1 MAQLTPDGFVIQ
13 RLADIIESMDTG
25 MRGIYGAD
33 IDTAPDSPDGQMIG
47 LFSQALADLEELAGE
62 MWRQMDPDYA
72 TGPNLDRI
80 VAFSGTRRNQ
90 SNSSWLRAVILSGAA
105 RTPIPAD
112 STVIDPSGVLW
123 RSVLRVTLDANGSAR
138 VDFQSVE
145 AGAFSVGRNE
155 NLTIQSGVTGW
166 RTAVTSA
173 ASEPGTNQE
182 RDPDL
187 RARFYLSRE
196 RTADDDA
203 ASLRGN
209 LLALTGVVDAQVYE
223 NYTKAQ
229 DANGVAP
236 NSINAVVDGGED
248 VAIGRIILAL
258 KPAGTGMQGETT
270 VYVIDQFSRSRAIYF
285 DRPTK
290 VSVYVEM
297 TVTRRANFTD
307 IDEESIKR
315 ELAATVFHIGEP
327 VIRTELYGVMYV
339 VPGFIVTALAI
350 GTAPGALSQNDIQVG
365 PRDKAVIDEANI
377 VINVVQQLSQPDT
390 GGDHGL

>member
-1 MAQLTPDGFVIQ
+1 MGQLTPDGFVIQ
-13 RLADIIESMDTG
+13 RLDEIIARMDSG
-25 MRGIYGAD
+25 LRSIYGAD
-33 IDTAPDSPDGQMIG
+33 IDTAADSPDGQMIG
-47 LFSQALADLEELAGE
+47 LFSQSLADLEELAGE

-112 STVIDPSGVLW
+112 STVTDASKVVW
-123 RSVLRVTLDANGSAR
+123 RSVQRVTLDANGSAR

-145 AGAFSVGRNE
+145 AGSYSVGRNE
-155 NLTIQSGVTGW
+155 VLTIQSGVTGW
-166 RTAVTSA
+166 RTAITSR
-173 ASEPGTNQE
+173 ASDPGTNQE

-203 ASLRGN
+203 ASMRGN
-209 LLALTGVVDAQVYE
+209 LLALTGVDDAQVYE
-223 NYTKAQ
+223 NYTREV
-229 DANGVAP
+229 DSRGVAA
-236 NSINAVVDGGED
+236 NSINAVIDGGDEA
-248 VAIGRIILAL
+248 AIGRIILSL
-258 KPAGTGMQGETT
+258 TPACTGMQGETT

-290 VSVYVEM
+290 VAIYVEM

-307 IDEESIKR
+307 IDEDSIKR
-315 ELAATVFHIGEP
+315 VLAETIFHIGEP
-327 VIRTELYGVMYV
+327 VIRTELYGVMYE

-377 VINVVQQLSQPDT
+377 VINT
-390 GGDHGL
+390 A

>member
-1 MAQLTPDGFVIQ
+1 MGQLTPDGFVIQ
-13 RLADIIESMDTG
+13 RLDEIIARMDSG
-25 MRGIYGAD
+25 LRSIYGAD
-33 IDTAPDSPDGQMIG
+33 IDTAADSPDGQMIG
-47 LFSQALADLEELAGE
+47 LFSQSLADLEELAGE

-112 STVIDPSGVLW
+112 STVTDASKVVW
-123 RSVLRVTLDANGSAR
+123 RSVQRVTLDANGSAR

-145 AGAFSVGRNE
+145 AGSYSVGRNE
-155 NLTIQSGVTGW
+155 VLTIQSGVTGW
-166 RTAVTSA
+166 RTAITSR
-173 ASEPGTNQE
+173 ASDPGTNQE

-203 ASLRGN
+203 ASMRGN
-209 LLALTGVVDAQVYE
+209 LLALTGVDDAQVYE
-223 NYTKAQ
+223 NYTREV
-229 DANGVAP
+229 DSRGVAA
-236 NSINAVVDGGED
+236 NSINAVIDGGDEA
-248 VAIGRIILAL
+248 AIGRIILSL

-290 VSVYVEM
+290 VAIYVEM

-307 IDEESIKR
+307 IDEDSIKR
-315 ELAATVFHIGEP
+315 VLAETIFHIGEP
-327 VIRTELYGVMYV
+327 VIRTELYGVMYE

-377 VINVVQQLSQPDT
+377 VINT
-390 GGDHGL
+390 A

>member
-1 MAQLTPDGFVIQ
+1 MGQLTPDGFVIQ
-13 RLADIIESMDTG
+13 RLDEIIARMDSG
-25 MRGIYGAD
+25 LRSIYGAD
-33 IDTAPDSPDGQMIG
+33 IDTAADSPDGQMIG
-47 LFSQALADLEELAGE
+47 LFSQSLADLEELAGE

-112 STVIDPSGVLW
+112 STVTDASKVVW
-123 RSVLRVTLDANGSAR
+123 RSVQRVTLDANGSAR

-145 AGAFSVGRNE
+145 AGSYSVGRNE
-155 NLTIQSGVTGW
+155 VLTIQSGVTGW
-166 RTAVTSA
+166 RTAITSR
-173 ASEPGTNQE
+173 ASDPGTNQE

-203 ASLRGN
+203 ASMRGN
-209 LLALTGVVDAQVYE
+209 LLALTGVDDAQVYE
-223 NYTKAQ
+223 NYTRTV
-229 DANGVAP
+229 DSNGVAP
-236 NSINAVVDGGED
+236 NSINAVIDGGDEA
-248 VAIGRIILAL
+248 AIGRIILAL

-290 VSVYVEM
+290 VAIYVEM

-307 IDEESIKR
+307 IDEDSIKR
-315 ELAATVFHIGEP
+315 VLAETIFHIGEP
-327 VIRTELYGVMYV
+327 VIRTELYGVMYE

-377 VINVVQQLSQPDT
+377 VINT
-390 GGDHGL
+390 A

>member
-1 MAQLTPDGFVIQ
+1 MGQLTPDGFVIR
-13 RLADIIESMDTG
+13 RLDEIVGRMDSG
-25 MRGIYGAD
+25 MRTIYGAD
-33 IDTAPDSPDGQMIG
+33 IDTAADSPDGQMIG

-80 VAFSGTRRNQ
+80 IGFSGSRRFV
-90 SNSSWLRAVILSGAA
+90 SKPSTLRSVILSGAA

-112 STVIDPSGVLW
+112 STVIDPSGIVW
-123 RSVLRVTLDANGSAR
+123 RSLMRVTLDANGSAR
-138 VDFQSVE
+138 VDFQSVD

-155 NLTIQSGVTGW
+155 VLDIQSGVTGW
-166 RTAVTSA
+166 RTAITSQ
-173 ASEPGTNQE
+173 ASQPGTDQE

-203 ASLRGN
+203 ASMRGN
-209 LLALTGVVDAQVYE
+209 LLALTGVDDAQVYE
-223 NYTKAQ
+223 NYTKEV
-229 DANGVAP
+229 DSNGVAA
-236 NSINAVVDGGED
+236 NSINAVVDGGSD
-248 VAIGRIILAL
+248 QAIGLVILQL
-258 KPAGTGMQGETT
+258 KPAGTGMQGEST
-270 VYVIDQFSRSRAIYF
+270 VYVLDQFSRSRAIYF
-285 DRPTK
+285 DRPTR
-290 VSVYVEM
+290 VDVYVQM

-315 ELAATVFHIGEP
+315 VLSETHFHIGEP

-350 GTAPGALSQNDIQVG
+350 GTSPTTLAIGDVLVG
-365 PRDKAVIDEANI
+365 PRDMAVIDVANI
-377 VINVVQQLSQPDT
+377 VIET
-390 GGDHGL
+390 E